1 MLRKQLV
8 GGTVAK
14 LILHIGM
21 VKTGSSAIQ
30 ASLAAGSGNDF
41 IYPRLGGVGF
51 RPEDGSPFKRHHT
64 DSLIKLFSSKRERF
78 TKKRSGFGK
87 AIYTCDSDE
96 ESIRQAAANAGDGYV
111 ILSSEALY
119 SYLKRPD
126 VEALRAFAEN
136 LFDDV
141 RVVAYVREPYSL
153 ISASFWTRIKG
164 SRLARFEPMYR
175 RYKQL
180 KKFDTLFGR
189 DRVSL
194 WAYDRT
200 AFPDGNVVQHFCANL
215 GLRGVPSLN
224 PKNVTLSRPAVS
236 AIYRLNR
243 ALAQEP
249 GVVDAHKSARIA
261 VADGFPHVDWP
272 KFRLSPHVL
281 EPLIEAERD
290 DINWIEKRLGCSLR
304 PKVQPQPTDVTCE
317 ADLLEIDPRALETL
331 VAIGE
336 RLPEGPRELLLKAL
350 AA

>member
-1 MLRKQLV
+1 M
-8 GGTVAK
+8 AK

-41 IYPRLGGVGF
+41 IYPRLGGVSF
-51 RPEDGSPFKRHHT
+51 KSEDDAPFKRHHT
-64 DSLIKLFSSKRERF
+64 DSLIKLFSSKKERF

-96 ESIRQAAANAGDGYV
+96 ESIRKAAADAGDGSV

-126 VEALRAFAEN
+126 VAALRTFAEEV
-136 LFDDV
+136 FDDV
-141 RVVAYVREPYSL
+141 RVVAYVREPFSL
-153 ISASFWTRIKG
+153 MSASFWTRIKG
-164 SRLARFEPMYR
+164 SRLSRFEPVYR

-189 DRVSL
+189 DKVLL
-194 WAYDRT
+194 WNYDRT
-200 AFPDGNVVQHFCANL
+200 TFPDGNVVQHFCANL
-215 GLRGVPSLN
+215 GLCPVPSLN

-236 AIYRLNR
+236 AIFRLNR
-243 ALAQEP
+243 ALARQPEAAA
-249 GVVDAHKSARIA
+249 AHKIARIS
-261 VADGFPHVDWP
+261 VANRFPHSDWP
-272 KFRLSPHVL
+272 KFRLSPNIL
-281 EPLIEAERD
+281 EPLIDAEAE

-304 PKVQPQPTDVTCE
+304 SKAQPQETDVTCE
-317 ADLLEIDPRALETL
+317 RDLLQIDPRALNTL

-336 RLPEGPRELLLKAL
+336 TLPASSRELLLRAL
-350 AA
+350 DD